1 MNLSENP
8 NYIILREWLDLRR
21 LSDKLLLES
30 IEALGIAIENPTQEL
45 VDEAARKVAELN
57 LITAELREIQTKR
70 DN

>member
-8 NYIILREWLDLRR
+8 NYLLIRQWLDLRR
-21 LSDKLLLES
+21 LSDRLLMES
-30 IEALGIAIENPTQEL
+30 LEALGTAIENPTQEL

-57 LITAELREIQTKR
+57 LITAELRELHTKR